1 MNLAATRSLACVQV
15 RLHVLRQQQES
26 LTELQDIKE
35 IRALTGQLDQ
45 PLRDAI
51 VRQLVPAD
59 PAAHVLAEWNS
70 LRDWSNR
77 FQTALRAADELAAEL
92 DAPATNL
99 PPPDGPSKRDKK
111 KAKKNEPKLTA
122 NATPSRSQL
131 ENWVAQLEAAP
142 PVLRAAAQTAQ
153 REHLPALWEGNQP
166 HSALLEV
173 AMSIDRVGE
182 WVLASK
188 PGDWA
193 NNIPLPLRPSIAS
206 QRVLAEDSDAVTQR
220 EALLVE
226 RLARAKALLV
236 EHARHAEVLAEAGR
250 LVSQGNPGAASRL
263 TTGLSPEFPDL
274 DYAAIR
280 LSIAGVQR
288 SARERV
294 DDRVGPFVGSV
305 RARSKEVSETASAS
319 LIIGP
324 LKHLCEQAAGEGRKL
339 QAELQTACT
348 APAGSELHRQ
358 WQEQM
363 TRLTAALG
371 ALERETIPRV
381 QRRVRNVR
389 VVCAALAA
397 LAIAGSVWWGF
408 EFKAAAERAAA
419 EAKAAALLET
429 EKRLQWTGVAMR
441 RAGMSEAK
449 VKQALTQGG
458 TVVAWG
464 RNSSGQT
471 TVPAGLSGVVAIAAG
486 YIHTVAL
493 KQDGTVVAWGYN
505 MEGQTRV
512 PAGLSGVV
520 AIAAGLGH
528 TVALKQDGTV
538 VAWGDNRDRQTT
550 VPAGLSGVVAIAAGD
565 YHTVALK
572 QDGTVVA
579 WGGNSDG
586 QTTVPAGLSGVVAL
600 AAGGWHTV
608 ALKQDGTVV
617 AWGYNT
623 SGQTKVPAGLS
634 GVVALA
640 AGYYY
645 TVALKQDGTVVA
657 WGGNSDGQT
666 TVPAGLSGV
675 VAIAAGEYH
684 TVALKQDGTVVAWGG
699 NGYGQTTVPA
709 GLSGVVAIA
718 AGGYHTVALKLD

>member
-45 PLRDAI
+45 TLRDAI

-419 EAKAAALLET
+419 ERAAALLET

-464 RNSSGQT
+464 
-471 TVPAGLSGVVAIAAG
+471 
-486 YIHTVAL
+486 
-493 KQDGTVVAWGYN
+493 
-505 MEGQTRV
+505 
-512 PAGLSGVV
+512 
-520 AIAAGLGH
+520 
-528 TVALKQDGTV
+528 
-538 VAWGDNRDRQTT
+538 
-550 VPAGLSGVVAIAAGD
+550 
-565 YHTVALK
+565 
-572 QDGTVVA
+572 
-579 WGGNSDG
+579 
-586 QTTVPAGLSGVVAL
+586 
-600 AAGGWHTV
+600 
-608 ALKQDGTVV
+608 
-617 AWGYNT
+617 
-623 SGQTKVPAGLS
+623 
-634 GVVALA
+634 
-640 AGYYY
+640 
-645 TVALKQDGTVVA
+645 
-657 WGGNSDGQT
+657 GNSDGQT

-675 VAIAAGEYH
+675 VAIAAGSVH
-684 TVALKQDGTVVAWGG
+684 TVALKQDGTVVAWGNNTGDQTKVPAGLSGVVAIAPGGLHTVALKQDGTVVAWGHNDDGQTKVPADLSGVVVIAAGYHHTVALKQDGTVVACGDNG
-699 NGYGQTTVPA
+699 NGQTTVPA

-718 AGGYHTVALKLD
+718 AGQAHTVALKLD